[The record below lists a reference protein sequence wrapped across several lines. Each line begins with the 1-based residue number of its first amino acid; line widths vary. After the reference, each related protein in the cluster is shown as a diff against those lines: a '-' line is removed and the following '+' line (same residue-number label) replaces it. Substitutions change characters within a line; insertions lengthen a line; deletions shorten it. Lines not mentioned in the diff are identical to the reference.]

1 MPWILPPVQLP
12 KSQAGRLIDLTA
24 KRPVS
29 DIARAHEPVVDVAPS
44 AAVPTAVA
52 PTRDCIFRVDIA
64 IVLAHDFPREWR
76 ADPRE

>member
-1 MPWILPPVQLP
+1 MDPPAFGFP
-12 KSQAGRLIDLTA
+12 NHRRGRLIDLTA
-24 KRPVS
+24 KRPVR